1 VSTPLVPPLPP
12 ALPRRDSAAL
22 RWVGRVGLRL
32 LRWRADGGFPNVP
45 KLVLCVAPHTS
56 NWDFFVG
63 IFIDFALD
71 IRAHWL
77 GKNTMFRWPIARLL
91 KRLGGIPIFRSEK
104 HNMVEQCVVA
114 FSSADA
120 LVLAIAPE
128 GTRKKVKEW
137 RTGFWHIAREAHIPI
152 LLVSFDYEHR
162 VVTFGPMVTPSDSL
176 AEDLAMMKAHFAPI
190 KGRNPD
196 QF

>member
-1 VSTPLVPPLPP
+1 
-12 ALPRRDSAAL
+12 
-22 RWVGRVGLRL
+22 
-32 LRWRADGGFPNVP
+32 
-45 KLVLCVAPHTS
+45 
-56 NWDFFVG
+56 
-63 IFIDFALD
+63 
-71 IRAHWL
+71 
-77 GKNTMFRWPIARLL
+77 MFRWPIARLL

-137 RTGFWHIAREAHIPI
+137 RSGFWHIAREARVPI
-152 LLVSFDYEHR
+152 LLVSFDYQRR
-162 VVTFGPMVTPSDSL
+162 VVTFGPMVTPSDDL
-176 AEDLAMMKAHFAPI
+176 AADLAMMKAHFAPI